1 MRIKHLDH
9 PWSMDLGCNSTHNLP
24 QLLFSVSEAKQKK
37 KTTQAAEEQYISQL
51 LHSRTSYK
59 CLQQTGKLT
68 PSLTSLKL
76 TFLQQEKTGL
86 VS

>member
-1 MRIKHLDH
+1 VEKKK
-9 PWSMDLGCNSTHNLP
+9 NQT
-24 QLLFSVSEAKQKK
+24 K
-37 KTTQAAEEQYISQL
+37 KTTRAAEEQYSSQP

-59 CLQQTGKLT
+59 CLQKMGKLP

-86 VS
+86 VTR

>member
-1 MRIKHLDH
+1 M
-9 PWSMDLGCNSTHNLP
+9 
-24 QLLFSVSEAKQKK
+24 
-37 KTTQAAEEQYISQL
+37 TQAAEEQHISQP

-59 CLQQTGKLT
+59 CLQQMGILT

-76 TFLQQEKTGL
+76 TFLQPENTGL